1 MNKQTIKNWL
11 KAIVLLPIVIIAT
24 ITEPFHLSSGEE
36 TTLLKEGIRLFC
48 CSETNSEPNKVPEKT
63 GLFVDI
69 TDTVTTEQ
77 SLMIEQKLQRL
88 NQKTGIELAVFLT
101 ETTSHESIET
111 YSLKV
116 AETWALGR
124 EGIDDGLL
132 FLVAKADKKARI
144 EVGYGLEGVLTDAIS
159 KRILTEVVSP
169 HLASGD
175 FVSSINDGVAQ
186 LVNVL
191 EGNQVKES
199 REINTEL
206 SSEINTELSSEIS
219 TEVSFT
225 EYLLE
230 LRDKILLMS
239 LVWLIFFLFLWK
251 LKFKGTDLLL
261 IWTIG
266 GLAILFGAMEIFGSQ
281 AGFIAMAS
289 LMLVLSPFLPF
300 VIINKLIG
308 GSSSSSSSSGS
319 SSGGGF
325 GGGGASSS

>member
-36 TTLLKEGIRLFC
+36 TTLFKEGIRLFC

-77 SLMIEQKLQRL
+77 SLLIEQKLQRL
-88 NQKTGIELAVFLT
+88 NQKTGIELAVLLT
-101 ETTSHESIET
+101 ETTSPESIEI

-124 EGIDDGLL
+124 EGIDDGVL

-199 REINTEL
+199 R
-206 SSEINTELSSEIS
+206 EINTELSSEIS

-300 VIINKLIG
+300 VIFNKLIG

>member
-1 MNKQTIKNWL
+1 
-11 KAIVLLPIVIIAT
+11 
-24 ITEPFHLSSGEE
+24 
-36 TTLLKEGIRLFC
+36 
-48 CSETNSEPNKVPEKT
+48 
-63 GLFVDI
+63 
-69 TDTVTTEQ
+69 
-77 SLMIEQKLQRL
+77 
-88 NQKTGIELAVFLT
+88 
-101 ETTSHESIET
+101 
-111 YSLKV
+111 
-116 AETWALGR
+116 
-124 EGIDDGLL
+124 
-132 FLVAKADKKARI
+132 
-144 EVGYGLEGVLTDAIS
+144 
-159 KRILTEVVSP
+159 
-169 HLASGD
+169 
-175 FVSSINDGVAQ
+175 VAQ

-251 LKFKGTDLLL
+251 LKFKGSDLLL
-261 IWTIG
+261 IWMIG